1 MLHDVKGQKDDEKSN
16 KKSQEPAFSLK
27 KLSQS
32 LEVIHNELG
41 QEQCLP
47 TPGHCRTSKLKNP
60 KHC

>member
-47 TPGHCRTSKLKNP
+47 TPGH
-60 KHC
+60 